1 MGLFRRNLNETTAAT
16 SWASQALLLLE
27 ADKNTPAP
35 TRFKNFKLGV
45 GKRATPGEIR
55 FISLFLPL
63 LVLVKAL
70 VSLLLWRS
78 GYLEYDAD
86 GFTRSLQAWNWSQHG
101 GIQVD
106 AWLPLQFWLNG
117 SLMHLWPDLLHLPR
131 LVNFTASII
140 TTINFFLIGYQ
151 LFGRT
156 NAYFTAM
163 LAALFPWEIWFGLSG
178 MSESLTNMFLSLG
191 VVFFVRW
198 LTLAKS
204 RYLYWAGLGLL
215 GATAVRYEA
224 WFYSVIYVALVLLI
238 AYRHKIFNFKM
249 LIPLVIPFLFVIFW
263 LGLSFVQRGSP
274 LAFADITS
282 ELNHRLDS
290 QNQQLNLWGR
300 LGFYPRTLLEL
311 AWRLTIPAVLGSLLL
326 IWQPIRQARPYLA
339 LIWGE
344 FALFILTT
352 LPYNNI
358 APGSARYPVSNLL
371 LLLPI
376 VVYLFQRVAGKLS
389 RRWQRL
395 GVQLILIALIFSQLQ
410 IIFSRSFDFPS
421 VGIRQSALWLKNG
434 WASDTLPQNSI
445 IPLNLPPT
453 SYFDYN
459 AYYALR
465 VLTNHP
471 DNFRIYQ
478 DFNDFKTST
487 TSPENPPVAWVQLNS
502 ALGPDNK
509 EPVSAAE
516 DKPLIKAYR
525 EVLQFGE
532 VKIGIGALF
541 KAGQTW
547 PKVGNA
553 RQLYQFQ
560 ADEFTPGESVDVWVS
575 RDDNSIKPLGQFRA
589 DAGGKVT
596 LQYQPDRA
604 TPGHWAITAH
614 SQSSGRYAIGRFD
627 LQN

>member
-1 MGLFRRNLNETTAAT
+1 MNQT
-16 SWASQALLLLE
+16 SWASQTLPLLE
-27 ADKNTPAP
+27 SDKTAAAS
-35 TRFKNFKLGV
+35 TRFKNFKLGI
-45 GKRATPGEIR
+45 GKRGTSGEIR
-55 FISLFLPL
+55 FVLLFLPL
-63 LVLVKAL
+63 LVVVKAL
-70 VSLLLWRS
+70 VSLALWRS

-101 GIQVD
+101 GLQVD

-117 SLMHLWPDLLHLPR
+117 SLMHFWPDLLHVPR
-131 LVNFTASII
+131 LVNFGASVI
-140 TTINFFLIGYQ
+140 TTVNFFLIGYQ

-191 VVFFVRW
+191 VVFFLRW
-198 LTLAKS
+198 LTLAKN

-238 AYRHKIFNFKM
+238 AYRSKLFNFK
-249 LIPLVIPFLFVIFW
+249 LLLPLVIPFLFIVFW

-282 ELNHRLDS
+282 ELNHRLNS
-290 QNQQLNLWGR
+290 QNQQIDLWGR
-300 LGFYPRTLLEL
+300 LEFYPRTLLEL
-311 AWRLTIPAVLGSLLL
+311 AWRLTLPAVLGSLLL
-326 IWQPIRQARPYLA
+326 VWKPIRHARPYLA
-339 LIWGE
+339 LVWGE
-344 FALFILTT
+344 FVLFITTT

-376 VVYLFQRVAGKLS
+376 AVYLFQWIAGKLKHN
-389 RRWQRL
+389 WQRL
-395 GVQLILIALIFSQLQ
+395 AVQLILIALIFSQLQ
-410 IIFSRSFDFPS
+410 IIFSRSLDFPS
-421 VGIRQSALWLKNG
+421 QGIRQASIWLKNT
-434 WASDTLPQNSI
+434 WANGALPQDTI
-445 IPLNLPPT
+445 IPLDLPPT
-453 SYFDYN
+453 SHFDFN
-459 AYYALR
+459 AFYALR

-478 DFNDFKTST
+478 DFNDFKAWA

-502 ALGPDNK
+502 ALGLDGK
-509 EPVSAAE
+509 AAVSDTD
-516 DKPLIKAYR
+516 DKPLTEAYR
-525 EVLQFGE
+525 QVLQFGE
-532 VKIGIGALF
+532 VKIAYSALY
-541 KAGQTW
+541 KAGHTE

-553 RQLYQFQ
+553 SQLFQFQ
-560 ADEFTPGESVDVWVS
+560 ADEFLPGDSVDVWVS
-575 RDDNSIKPLGQFRA
+575 RDDNSIVPLGRFKA
-589 DAGGKVT
+589 DGGGKVT

-614 SQSSGRYAIGRFD
+614 SQASGRYAIGRFD
-627 LQN
+627 LRN